1 MELRYQVF
9 CVEQGVTREADR
21 DGLDPQASQ
30 LVAEQDG
37 RIVGTCRLLIEGR
50 LARLGRM
57 VVSRDVRGRGVGGL
71 VLAEADRV
79 ALAQG
84 ATRIQLHAQVP
95 ARAVYDRAGY
105 RQVSDVF
112 VEEGIEHLAMEKRLA

>member
-21 DGLDPQASQ
+21 DGLDPDASQ

-37 RIVGTCRLLIEGR
+37 RIVGTCRLLIDGR

-79 ALAQG
+79 ALAHG

-95 ARAVYDRAGY
+95 ARGVYDRAGY